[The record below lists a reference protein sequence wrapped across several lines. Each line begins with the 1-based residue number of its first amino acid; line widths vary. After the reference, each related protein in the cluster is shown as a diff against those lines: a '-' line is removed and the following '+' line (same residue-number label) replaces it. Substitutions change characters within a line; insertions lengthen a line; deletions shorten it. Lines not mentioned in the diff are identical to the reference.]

1 MEIKSKPNLF
11 DKSIYTL
18 NGLIIKLLIVI
29 LIACLIFASFDLVGT
44 VYNRITES
52 SFLSLN
58 ITALFEIFTMVLI
71 IGIGLQ
77 LVKSFIKSVSSN
89 VIPVL
94 PILQISIIAVANKII
109 TIDIKTVESYILYGL
124 AALLVGLGIA
134 FYLLKNYTIRDDD

>member
-1 MEIKSKPNLF
+1 MENKSKPNLF
-11 DKSIYTL
+11 DKSIYTI
-18 NGLIIKLLIVI
+18 NGLIIKLLIAI
-29 LIACLIFASFDLVGT
+29 LIICLIFASLDLVRT
-44 VYNRITES
+44 VFNRITELP
-52 SFLSLN
+52 FPSLN

-134 FYLLKNYTIRDDD
+134 FYLLKNYTIKDDD